1 MIKLLGNLCRI
12 VSLIWVLPTILVWLL
27 LYPIC
32 KFKIAYIEVSRIGN
46 SILEFF
52 SALEYKK
59 SRVRRT
65 KFYILIEKSNPANFY
80 WESLIHKHLV
90 VAPYFLNDIHFW
102 IKKFKITDLFLAD
115 MFSPIKN
122 EKRSSN
128 TNLMSEQDNSYCV
141 SILEKNNILIK
152 EPFIVLHIRDSKYL
166 EYRNKNKD
174 WSYHSYRDSNIETYR
189 DTVNYLISLGYYVV
203 RTGRNMEKE
212 LKIDSD
218 NFLDYSFSN
227 TQDDKLDI
235 WLFLNSS
242 AIISTGSGPDMLGIV
257 NEKPILFLNILPLSN
272 FHYYLNC
279 MWGPKILTDLKTG
292 KFLTLE
298 NYLKSNFTRTEDY
311 KLSGIEF
318 SDLTSTDIMEI
329 TREFIEHKL
338 SNQTSMSNSVIQEIF
353 WQQLYLNNGNIYKNN
368 KSKKARLSEYWFKKY
383 LENE

>member
-1 MIKLLGNLCRI
+1 M
-12 VSLIWVLPTILVWLL
+12 VSLIWALPTILVWLL
-27 LYPIC
+27 LYPVY

-46 SILEFF
+46 SILEFY
-52 SALEYKK
+52 SALEYKN

-65 KFYILIEKSNPANFY
+65 KFIILVEKSNPANFF
-80 WESLIHKHLV
+80 WESLIHKHLA

-102 IKKFKITDLFLAD
+102 IKRFKIKDLFLAD
-115 MFSPIKN
+115 MFSPIRN
-122 EKRSSN
+122 EKRSRY
-128 TNLMSEQDNSYCV
+128 TNLMSEKDNSYCV
-141 SILEKNNILIK
+141 SILEENNILIK
-152 EPFIVLHIRDSKYL
+152 NPFIVLHVRDSKYL
-166 EYRNKNKD
+166 EYRNKNID

-203 RTGRNMEKE
+203 RTGRNTEKE

-218 NFLDYSFSN
+218 NFFDYSFSN
-227 TQDDKLDI
+227 TQDDALDI

-292 KFLTLE
+292 KLLTLE
-298 NYLKSNFTRTEDY
+298 NHLKSNFTRTEDY
-311 KLSGIEF
+311 TLNNIQY
-318 SDLTSTDIMEI
+318 SDLTSTDILEI
-329 TREFIEHKL
+329 TREFVKHKL
-338 SNQTSMSNSVIQEIF
+338 SNQTNMSHSVIQELF
-353 WQQLYLNNGNIYKNN
+353 WQQLYLNNPNIYKTN
-368 KSKKARLSEYWFKKY
+368 KSKKAWLSEYWFKKY